1 MAVKQLPSQTLPI
14 GAGLLALLAAC
25 AAIAIAAWQVDV
37 MPDAAARAV
46 SLLFFVLTVPFL
58 VLAHEGGHYAAARLL
73 GWRVP
78 IIAWGGVAVRLSP
91 LRISLG
97 APAFGSGTAGAV
109 VAVPV
114 HGTASRW
121 ACAFVSAGGPL
132 VNLILAG
139 AAGYAAALA
148 APDSTAASLY
158 FVFAIISLVSGL
170 YNLWPYLPG
179 SDGQQLVA
187 SLLTRDDG
195 QQVWFSTRLAEQEI
209 GAVRPRDWP
218 AGLMAKVAAA
228 SAWANQPDWLL
239 YLYAWNLDNDR
250 VAAARSVLDRSRGDP
265 RIFAERAFVAAYFDR
280 DAAAAR
286 RHLAQSHSTAL
297 HHLIGYWRA
306 EAAASVAAGAA
317 DMAREALRKGRLLC
331 ARSPYTTAFDTEWFD
346 AIEHRLDSA
355 S

>member
-1 MAVKQLPSQTLPI
+1 MTF
-14 GAGLLALLAAC
+14 LALNAAV
-25 AAIAIAAWQVDV
+25 AIAAWHVDA
-37 MPDAAARAV
+37 MPDVEARVV
-46 SLLFFVLTVPFL
+46 SLAFFLLTVPFL

-97 APAFGSGTAGAV
+97 APAFGTGASGAV
-109 VAVPV
+109 IAVPV
-114 HGTASRW
+114 RDTASRW

-132 VNLILAG
+132 VNLILAV

-148 APDSTAASLY
+148 AQDSTAASLY
-158 FVFAIISLVSGL
+158 FVFAIISLASGL
-170 YNLWPYLPG
+170 YNLWPFLSG
-179 SDGQQLVA
+179 SDGRHIVA
-187 SLLTRDDG
+187 ALLTRDLS
-195 QQVWFSTRLAEQEI
+195 QQAWLLTRLAEQEI

-228 SAWANQPDWLL
+228 SAWANQPDWQL

-250 VAAARSVLDRSRGDP
+250 VAAARSALDRSRGDP

-286 RHLAQSHSTAL
+286 RHLAQSHSTVL

-306 EAAASVAAGAA
+306 EAAASVATGAA
-317 DMAREALRKGRLLC
+317 EMAHEALRKGRLLC
-331 ARSPYTTAFDTEWFD
+331 ARSPYATAFDTDWFD
-346 AIEHRLDSA
+346 AMERRLEA
-355 S
+355 LR

>member
-1 MAVKQLPSQTLPI
+1 MAVKQFPSQALPI
-14 GAGLLALLAAC
+14 RAGLVALLAAWVL
-25 AAIAIAAWQVDV
+25 IAIAAFQADA
-37 MPDAAARAV
+37 MPETAARVV
-46 SLLFFVLTVPFL
+46 SLVFFLLTVPFL

-97 APAFGSGTAGAV
+97 APAFGTGASGAV
-109 VAVPV
+109 IAVPV
-114 HGTASRW
+114 RDTASRW

-179 SDGQQLVA
+179 SDGRQLVA

-195 QQVWFSTRLAEQEI
+195 QQAWFSARLAEQEI

-218 AGLMAKVAAA
+218 AGLIAKVAAA
-228 SAWANQPDWLL
+228 SAWANRPDWLL
-239 YLYAWNLDNDR
+239 YLYAWNLDNGR
-250 VAAARSVLDRSRGDP
+250 VAAARSALDRSRGDP

-286 RHLAQSHSTAL
+286 RHLAQGHSTVL
-297 HHLIGYWRA
+297 HHLICYWRA

-317 DMAREALRKGRLLC
+317 EMAREALRKGRLLC
-331 ARSPYTTAFDTEWFD
+331 VRSPYATAFDTEWFD
-346 AIEHRLDSA
+346 AVERRLA
-355 S
+355 ELP

>member
-1 MAVKQLPSQTLPI
+1 MAVTQSPTHADAI
-14 GAGLLALLAAC
+14 RAGLVAFLVLN
-25 AAIAIAAWQVDV
+25 AAIAAAAFQADA
-37 MPDAAARAV
+37 MPVAAARAV
-46 SLLFFVLTVPFL
+46 ALAFFLLTVPFL

-78 IIAWGGVAVRLSP
+78 IIAWGGVTVRLSP
-91 LRISLG
+91 LRFSLG
-97 APAFGSGTAGAV
+97 APAFGGGAAGAV
-109 VAVPV
+109 IAVPV
-114 HGTASRW
+114 RDTASRW
-121 ACAFVSAGGPL
+121 ACAFISAGGPL

-158 FVFAIISLVSGL
+158 LVFAIISLVSGL

-179 SDGQQLVA
+179 SDGRQLVA

-195 QQVWFSTRLAEQEI
+195 QQVWFSARLAEQEI

-228 SAWANQPDWLL
+228 SAWANQPDWQL

-250 VAAARSVLDRSRGDP
+250 VAAARSALDRSRGDP

-280 DAAAAR
+280 DAAAAH
-286 RHLAQSHSTAL
+286 RHLAQSHSSAL

-306 EAAASVAAGAA
+306 EAAASVATGAA
-317 DMAREALRKGRLLC
+317 EMAHEALRKGRLLSV
-331 ARSPYTTAFDTEWFD
+331 RSPYATAFDTEWFD
-346 AIEHRLDSA
+346 AIERRLEELS
-355 S
+355 